1 MTIYKALCALRILEE
16 DNSSKRAIKS
26 NLRVMIAHMLKA
38 KYRPEYE
45 NKNSWRNS
53 ILNSFNGMIDEFPT
67 IGKGSLYNNF
77 YIRDLDLQN
86 VYENARINASEETNK
101 PLLTFPANCEW
112 AKEQLVDREFIYDY
126 INKYCPK
133 YTK

>member
-1 MTIYKALCALRILEE
+1 MTIYEALCALRILEE

-26 NLRVMIAHMLKA
+26 NLRVMLAHMLKA
-38 KYRPEYE
+38 KYQSEYE

-53 ILNSFNGMIDEFPT
+53 ILNSFNNITDEFPT

-77 YIRDLDLQN
+77 YIRDLDLQG

-101 PLLTFPANCEW
+101 PLSTFPANCEW
-112 AKEQLVDREFIYDY
+112 TKEQLVDREFIYNY

-133 YTK
+133 FYK